1 MNIYFDHQ
9 SNGFFG
15 PVASASVSSDNLS
28 DDTLARQAPAV
39 SVTCHVADWLKHRS
53 VAVTRYG

>member
-15 PVASASVSSDNLS
+15 PVARLS